1 MFSKKKNLPHS
12 QDDHAII
19 EKDRWNKILTDK
31 EVLEYFAPYADLS
44 DIYFNTCYD
53 IAEKAEY
60 KCPQLGAQL
69 DLFEND
75 ESLKEQ
81 EAKVLAD
88 KAAEEERLRLL
99 RAAEEE
105 KKRRAEEAERKRRER
120 ERKKNSFFNR
130 FKKGFDNLS
139 GELFGSDDK
148 ADTMDAGEVSYKPL
162 FDADYAFTYESRKLI
177 KEVAERINRLREM
190 GVNTAI
196 LEQLIHQ
203 PEKLSRLLIT
213 KDYDIFLPDY
223 HNMEI
228 KMAPLNK
235 AVFILFLRHSEGIIF
250 KHLPDYRNELWDI
263 YYKLKDG
270 MVSESHR
277 KSIDDVTNP
286 FNNSINEKCAR
297 IREAF
302 VSKFDERLANHYV
315 IDGPR
320 GEAKRIDL
328 PRDLVIWE

>member
-1 MFSKKKNLPHS
+1 MFPKKKNLPYS

-44 DIYFNTCYD
+44 VISTY
-53 IAEKAEY
+53 
-60 KCPQLGAQL
+60 PQHNSVEGLGAGFSSGWHQA
-69 DLFEND
+69 DLFDND
-75 ESLKEQ
+75 ESLKEL

-88 KAAEEERLRLL
+88 KAVEEERLRLL

-120 ERKKNSFFNR
+120 ERKKNHFFNR

-139 GELFGSDDK
+139 GELFGSDDN

-162 FDADYAFTYESRKLI
+162 LDADFAFTYESRKLI
-177 KEVAERINRLREM
+177 KEVEERINRLREM